1 MLQTCISTL
10 AIRNMIRPFKHGML
24 DQACPM
30 TDILSDLT
38 SKLDELATLKEQAD
52 FTMAPS

>member
-1 MLQTCISTL
+1 
-10 AIRNMIRPFKHGML
+10 MIRPFSNGML

-30 TDILSDLT
+30 AEILSEL
-38 SKLDELATLKEQAD
+38 SSQMDELKWFKEQAD